1 MPGAFSLHP
10 DLPRLT
16 VAQLEWYHQRY
27 LERRDRA
34 TALVLARLA
43 AIGVP
48 RFRQDQGG
56 SVSVDAWS
64 ATVTPAQCKPASNT
78 VFADIADTEGADWRE
93 VARIVLHIDPERA
106 DRARRAFDSHLSR
119 TKWMSDFGYKFLLRH
134 GWPRST

>member
-1 MPGAFSLHP
+1 MPGAFSVHP

-27 LERRDRA
+27 LERRDTA

-43 AIGVP
+43 AIVSAVP

-64 ATVTPAQCKPASNT
+64 ATAA
-78 VFADIADTEGADWRE
+78 G
-93 VARIVLHIDPERA
+93 L
-106 DRARRAFDSHLSR
+106 
-119 TKWMSDFGYKFLLRH
+119 
-134 GWPRST
+134 GWA